1 MDLLDRGDKYDLV
14 GGAITD
20 SDMVQFPAAIVA
32 KDDFIYVASMSS
44 ADTRITAD
52 YEKASKETP
61 NFTLG
66 GIEKYGSQYGV
77 VLEQYMINRDA
88 AQTETDAMQKS
99 FIRQWRKPFETAAM
113 QSVYVSVFIFVGDDD

>member
-77 VLEQYMINRDA
+77 VLEQYKVERDGVQA
-88 AQTETDAMQKS
+88 ETEIMQQS
-99 FIRQWRKPFETAAM
+99 FIRQWRKPFETAVGS
-113 QSVYVSVFIFVGDDD
+113 SVY